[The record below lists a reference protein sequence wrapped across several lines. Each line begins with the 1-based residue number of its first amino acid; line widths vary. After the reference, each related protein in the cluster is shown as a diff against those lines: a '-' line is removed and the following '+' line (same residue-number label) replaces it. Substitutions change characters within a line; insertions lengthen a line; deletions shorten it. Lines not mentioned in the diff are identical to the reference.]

1 MIKIRIGEAEREFE
15 DVEEGWINQQV
26 NRRQADGLEV
36 CVEVFIE
43 KKDIDLILST
53 PACGPRYGSS
63 RSPNSTETRIID
75 LWNERGLNQ
84 KDFTGGN
91 LVAFIKQL
99 KRLLS

>member
-36 CVEVFIE
+36 CVEVFIK

-53 PACGPRYGSS
+53 PTCGSS
-63 RSPNSTETRIID
+63 RLSTLK
-75 LWNERGLNQ
+75 LW
-84 KDFTGGN
+84 
-91 LVAFIKQL
+91 IKSFQFYPC
-99 KRLLS
+99 

>member
-1 MIKIRIGEAEREFE
+1 MIKIRIGEVEREFE

-26 NRRQADGLEV
+26 NRCQAEGLEV
-36 CVEVFIE
+36 CVKVFIK

-53 PACGPRYGSS
+53 PTCGSRYGGS
-63 RSPNSTETRIID
+63 RQPNSTETRIID

-99 KRLLS
+99 KRLLA